1 MTSSSDLDRVFA
13 FERWVLESTSTRT
26 ADLPWGTAFFN
37 DEFTLKYMANL
48 VVLDGPLGDAT
59 VDEVDAHVE
68 ELFADFRHRLI
79 AVRSEADADRLAPG
93 LAERGYRTEGL
104 VVMALRRD
112 PDRVA
117 DLAAV
122 EEIDEKTA
130 RALHIEITRREPWG
144 AEPGIADI
152 MADHRGMLVRTIDA
166 RIFAQRVDGQLAGSC
181 DLYLHDDVAQ
191 IEDVGTL
198 EEFRGRGV
206 ARNVVLRAA
215 HEARE
220 AGARFVFL
228 LADADDWPQ
237 HLYGRLG
244 FDEIGRT
251 RQFTRWPEGLGP
263 EGPKSQEA

>member
-1 MTSSSDLDRVFA
+1 VTDSSDLDRAFA
-13 FERWVLESTSTRT
+13 FERWVLASTSTRT
-26 ADLPWGTAFFN
+26 VDLPWGTAFFN
-37 DEFTLKYMANL
+37 DEFPLKYMANL
-48 VVLDGPLGDAT
+48 LVIDGPLGGAT
-59 VDEVDAHVE
+59 VNEVDAEVE
-68 ELFADFRHRLI
+68 PLFASLRHRLVV
-79 AVRSEADADRLAPG
+79 VRSEADADRLAPG
-93 LAERGYRTEGL
+93 LTERGYKTEGL

-112 PDRVA
+112 PDLVA
-117 DLAAV
+117 DVAAV
-122 EEIDEKTA
+122 EEIDEATA
-130 RALHIEITRREPWG
+130 RPLHIEITRREPWG
-144 AEPGIADI
+144 VEPGIAEI
-152 MADHRGMLVRTIDA
+152 MADHRGMLVRTIEA
-166 RIFAQRVDGQLAGSC
+166 RIFTQRVDGQLAGSC
-181 DLYLHDDVAQ
+181 DLYLQGDVAQ

-237 HLYGRLG
+237 QLYGRLG

-251 RQFTRWPEGLGP
+251 RQFMRSPEGLGP